1 MSRHKKIVAVLL
13 SCFTH
18 CSTLMWNMLKSAR
31 GAGKLFC
38 AIKSDYR
45 FTVINVYVPNDVKTQ
60 VRFLESLK
68 LRKSADENIYI
79 GGDLNCCL
87 TPKDKKG
94 WRPTEQKK
102 QLIDSILS
110 LTNSFN
116 LVDMKRKFHPNESLF
131 TWLVSEYLLPHV
143 KECNIIPVS
152 FSDHSAVLFNI
163 QSDDF
168 IKKGTRIFR
177 IQ

>member
-1 MSRHKKIVAVLL
+1 ME
-13 SCFTH
+13 CF
-18 CSTLMWNMLKSAR
+18 
-31 GAGKLFC
+31 
-38 AIKSDYR
+38 
-45 FTVINVYVPNDVKTQ
+45 
-60 VRFLESLK
+60 ESSK
-68 LRKSADENIYI
+68 LRIRKFADKNIII

-102 QLIDSILS
+102 QLLDSILS

-116 LVDMKRKFHPNESLF
+116 LVDMWRKFHPNEALF
-131 TWLVSEYLLPHV
+131 TWHHQSSAIQGRLDYWLVSKHLLPHV

-152 FSDHSAVLFNI
+152 FSDYSAVSFNI

-168 IKKGTRIFR
+168 IKKGTRIFQ